1 MTQAIAA
8 DGAIMM
14 DTSQQPIV
22 DFTAA
27 DDGDQEHPFV
37 LCKLPI
43 AIYQQLRERYP
54 IRTAPTTADNR
65 APRHKADQTQKKSRY
80 IKGSWT
86 ASEDARLLELVDQY
100 GPKNWSLIAQHM
112 PDRVGKQCRER
123 YLNHLDPSVKKEKWT
138 PAEDGLIIADLL
150 YHSKHPGQNQ
160 WAALAK
166 MMTGRTAN
174 AIKNRWNSTLKRR
187 VINGEFQIEKN
198 LDLYSIEDGEEV
210 LRKMR
215 GEMEKACS
223 TPQPVPPK
231 TKRGRDDPR
240 SSQEKSAKQL
250 ALQACVAP
258 QPPVVYP
265 PSHFQHPQYAAAPPV
280 PQQPGIPAAGLAFSQ
295 VPAGVVPR
303 PPPSQTPPPLR
314 VRGRGQPPPLSPGA
328 LGQRANTAPVNP
340 TPAADGGSPGARNS
354 PTMYSIANMWAPI
367 SANSATGR
375 ESSPAGLLTTPHG
388 TALQPPGK
396 EFIKKMAVLAGNRSP
411 PPPKTVTELQ
421 ESLGRVSPKLPDIHQ
436 SVGSFSSDILCNHTI
451 DDMNDVN
458 SLNILRLS
466 LSPKPGERDAPP
478 FVKSEPNDDT
488 IQPMMTSKEE
498 PFMRFPSNSLLR
510 SSNEIMQSLM
520 ELSPTDE
527 FLQHDGGLLVSPSCG

>member
-354 PTMYSIANMWAPI
+354 PTM
-367 SANSATGR
+367 
-375 ESSPAGLLTTPHG
+375 
-388 TALQPPGK
+388 
-396 EFIKKMAVLAGNRSP
+396 AGNRSP